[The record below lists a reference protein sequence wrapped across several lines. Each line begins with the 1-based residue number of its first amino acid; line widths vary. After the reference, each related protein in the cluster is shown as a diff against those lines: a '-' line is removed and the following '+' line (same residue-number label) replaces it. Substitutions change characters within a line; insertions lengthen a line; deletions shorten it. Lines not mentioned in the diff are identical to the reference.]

1 MCNHK
6 HILRDIFR
14 WEEVSILTGGK
25 EEKMSMN
32 VGRVVGGKLICL
44 EMHGMDL
51 CYEVLG
57 NWERFEVVMVEKR
70 DQVD

>member
-1 MCNHK
+1 
-6 HILRDIFR
+6 
-14 WEEVSILTGGK
+14 
-25 EEKMSMN
+25 MSMN

-44 EMHGMDL
+44 EMHGIDL